1 MALAAVQKWMVKEAR
16 RETSLLVA
24 QMGDGGDPALIEI
37 VRKGQTGHN
46 EK

>member
-1 MALAAVQKWMVKEAR
+1 MDGKEAR

-37 VRKGQTGHN
+37 VKRSDRAQ
-46 EK
+46 